1 MILGQPGPKRAI
13 LSPILF
19 GGVRICLF
27 AGCCFAFLHRYV
39 SVWVYVSCVCP
50 RARSGLQSSM
60 MGVTHIGVSPPLPCR
75 VLGVGL
81 RTSEISDTT
90 PTWQHDQHTCCQGNS
105 YHIPR
110 IHLAHLSP
118 LPVLRHHPYI
128 KKSSPDLS
136 LSLLPP
142 SLSIATLPLSLP
154 INLTWKCLACYS
166 PSEAA
171 QHSRS

>member
-110 IHLAHLSP
+110 IHLAHLPP
-118 LPVLRHHPYI
+118 LPVAT
-128 KKSSPDLS
+128 SPSIYKRKTPLNS
-136 LSLLPP
+136 LPP
-142 SLSIATLPLSLP
+142 LLFSLP
-154 INLTWKCLACYS
+154 PCPSPLINLKWNCLAWCGLS
-166 PSEAA
+166 GAT
-171 QHSRS
+171 QRSQQ